1 LVIPSLV
8 LFLALP
14 LFLRTGWGFWI
25 SLLAAIVA

>member
-1 LVIPSLV
+1 M
-8 LFLALP
+8 FLALP